1 MAPTYRLKAGHATH
15 FTSPDLYQRVMT
27 LLESYRYR
35 LHVRRFVVELFDRS
49 VIEGIVRDGNT
60 EREESPPSP
69 EELRL

>member
-1 MAPTYRLKAGHATH
+1 MA
-15 FTSPDLYQRVMT
+15 

-49 VIEGIVRDGNT
+49 VIEDMVKGGNT
-60 EREESPPSP
+60 KEEEPPLSP